1 MIKLKFVYGIL
12 PAIVRYTETMP
23 KPWHGGF
30 AKFCYV
36 RIRSKYLKDNGI
48 LQHEL
53 VHVKQFY
60 RLFFALILVAFGL
73 YLCNLQWPL
82 IWFRVGCMTAAIL
95 AVPAHRLLSSNFAWY
110 RLRIEVEAYKEQL
123 KYYDSDSLESF
134 AEFFDRV
141 ELFAEFLATR
151 EYYKLDITKEEAIK
165 LLMS

>member
-1 MIKLKFVYGIL
+1 MTKLKSVYGIL

-30 AKFCYV
+30 AKYCYI

-60 RLFFALILVAFGL
+60 RLFLLFMAMAAGL
-73 YLCNLQWPL
+73 FIYSLSHPYLPSYL
-82 IWFRVGCMTAAIL
+82 GCMALAIL
-95 AVPAHRLLSSNFAWY
+95 SPVAHRFMSNNFGWY

-123 KYYDSDSLESF
+123 KHYDD
-134 AEFFDRV
+134 DRT
-141 ELFAEFLATR
+141 ELFAHFLSTR
-151 EYYKLDITKEEAIK
+151 EYYKLDITKEEAIE
-165 LLMS
+165 LLKGS